1 MLLTDILRAIAS
13 SLQTPVIVILIV
25 LTATMVVILGMF
37 IAEVF
42 TERVKFTVS
51 LPKLVD
57 ALNAGGDAR
66 EVIRAS
72 GLLRRQ
78 KHALLELLKHPAISA
93 AERESLAVNL
103 VAAEQ
108 AHFDNRVKLTD
119 VIAKVAPMLGLMG
132 TLIPL
137 GPGLVAIGQGDTET
151 LSQSLLI
158 AFDTTVL
165 GLAVA
170 AVALC
175 VSAVRKTWYTRYMA
189 SFETCA
195 ECVLGVAEE
204 QAAEWQEAGQQA
216 AAAGAQPV
224 AAPWEAAEDAP
235 AGGQRVAG
243 LQDAAARQTAAAGVQ
258 QEALRQAEARR
269 AVAQP
274 ATGRHAA
281 AEGAGV
287 ADGAHA
293 GGQGGAA

>member
-1 MLLTDILRAIAS
+1 MSLTDILRVIAS

-25 LTATMVVILGMF
+25 LTAAMVVILGMF

-42 TERVKFTVS
+42 TERLRFTAS

-137 GPGLVAIGQGDTET
+137 GPGLVAIGQGNTET

-175 VSAVRKTWYTRYMA
+175 VSAVRKAWYARYMA
-189 SFETCA
+189 SFEAAA
-195 ECVLGVAEE
+195 ECVLGVADALAE
-204 QAAEWQEAGQQA
+204 EWQEADAGVQQA
-216 AAAGAQPV
+216 AAR
-224 AAPWEAAEDAP
+224 EAAE
-235 AGGQRVAG
+235 QVA
-243 LQDAAARQTAAAGVQ
+243 ASGVQ
-258 QEALRQAEARR
+258 QAAVRR
-269 AVAQP
+269 AK
-274 ATGRHAA
+274 GRHAA
-281 AEGAGV
+281 AGQEAAQMAEGRQAAVTDVQQAEDSGAAAG
-287 ADGAHA
+287 GQA

>member
-1 MLLTDILRAIAS
+1 MSLTDILRAIAS

-42 TERVKFTVS
+42 TERVKFTAS

-103 VAAEQ
+103 VAQEQ

-137 GPGLVAIGQGDTET
+137 GPGLVAIGQGNTET

-175 VSAVRKTWYTRYMA
+175 VSAVRKAWYARYMA
-189 SFETCA
+189 SFEAAA
-195 ECVLGVAEE
+195 ECVLEVAEE
-204 QAAEWQEAGQQA
+204 QAEAQREAEQLLTAGRP
-216 AAAGAQPV
+216 AAAGQ
-224 AAPWEAAEDAP
+224 
-235 AGGQRVAG
+235 
-243 LQDAAARQTAAAGVQ
+243 AAARQVAAQ
-258 QEALRQAEARR
+258 QEASQLAEAS
-269 AVAQP
+269 
-274 ATGRHAA
+274 GAA
-281 AEGAGV
+281 
-287 ADGAHA
+287 A